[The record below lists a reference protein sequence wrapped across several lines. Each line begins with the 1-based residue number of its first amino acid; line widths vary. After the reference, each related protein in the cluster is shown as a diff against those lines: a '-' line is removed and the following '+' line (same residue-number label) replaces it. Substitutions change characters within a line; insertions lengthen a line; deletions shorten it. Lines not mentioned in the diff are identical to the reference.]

1 MEAQLKRRD
10 FNGLKR
16 IIAALDSI
24 NEQVGHITSWLTT
37 ILVIVV
43 FSDVVMRYLFNTSF
57 VFMQELEWHVF
68 AMAFL
73 FGAGYTLKRDSHVR
87 VDIFYQTASEK
98 KKAWINLL
106 GTVFLL
112 IPGCLMIILTSLP
125 WIWESI
131 KVLEHSRDPG
141 GIPLRFI
148 IKSCL
153 PAGFLFLLLQGFSV
167 ALSSIATI
175 FSDDSAGEQ

>member
-1 MEAQLKRRD
+1 MEAHINRTN

-16 IIAALDSI
+16 IVTALNSI
-24 NEQVGHITSWLTT
+24 NERVGHWSSWLTT
-37 ILVIVV
+37 LLVGVV
-43 FSDVVMRYLFNTSF
+43 FCDVVMRYLFNTSY

-87 VDIFYQTASEK
+87 VDIFYQNASKE

-112 IPGCLMIILTSLP
+112 IPGCVMIILTSLP

-148 IKSCL
+148 IKSTL
-153 PAGFLFLLLQGFSV
+153 PIGFLFLLLQGFSV
-167 ALSSIATI
+167 VLSSIVTI
-175 FSDDSAGEQ
+175 FGDDSTEEQ

>member
-1 MEAQLKRRD
+1 MEAQVKRPD

-16 IIAALDSI
+16 VIAALDSI
-24 NEQVGHITSWLTT
+24 NERLGRITSWFTT
-37 ILVIVV
+37 LLVAVV
-43 FSDVVMRYLFNTSF
+43 FCDVVMRYLFNTSY

-87 VDIFYQTASEK
+87 VDIFYQGASEK

-112 IPGCLMIILTSLP
+112 IPGCLMIILASLP
-125 WIWESI
+125 WVWESVKI
-131 KVLEHSRDPG
+131 LEHSRDPG

-153 PAGFLFLLLQGFSV
+153 PLGFLFLLLQGFSV
-167 ALSSIATI
+167 VLSCIATI
-175 FSDDSAGEQ
+175 FGDDSAEEQ